1 MTEESRFKVKGQ
13 INSLMIESESIT
25 FSELIQLVYPDR
37 STNIGMASGDAIKLL
52 LQGVENK

>member
-1 MTEESRFKVKGQ
+1 MTEESKFKVKGQ
-13 INSLMIESESIT
+13 INSIEIESDDVS
-25 FSELIQLVYPDR
+25 FSELMQLVYPDR